1 MEKLS
6 RKCILYVEDNT
17 LLHNLLKLLLKSHEL
32 HCVETAEEAL
42 KLPSDRHYD
51 LIIIDINLGQGMDG
65 IQLCKLLRASQ
76 MHKKTPMI
84 AMTASA
90 YNEILPNIRPDMFN
104 DYIGKPFSS
113 DDIRNT
119 VNFHLKHEPD
129 AT

>member
-1 MEKLS
+1 MESLS
-6 RKCILYVEDNT
+6 PKCILYVEDNT
-17 LLHNLLKLLLKSHEL
+17 LLHNLLKLLLKGHEL
-32 HCVETAEEAL
+32 HCVESAEDAL
-42 KLPSDRHYD
+42 ELPPDRHYD
-51 LIIIDINLGQGMDG
+51 LFIIDINLGQGMDG

-76 MHKKTPMI
+76 VYQKTPMI
-84 AMTASA
+84 AMTALA
-90 YNEILPNIRPDMFN
+90 YNEILPHISPDMFN